1 MSILEVNGIS
11 KSFNGVHAVK
21 DISFKINPG
30 KIHGILGPNGAGK
43 TTTIRMIMNI
53 IFPDSGTIKLFDQ
66 SMDDKLKC
74 KIGYLPEE
82 RGIYQKMKVKELVYF
97 LAELHR
103 MDLSRAK
110 EKCAYW
116 LEKMQLSEKAD
127 AKVEELSK
135 GMQQKIQII
144 STIIHEPELII
155 FDEPFSG
162 LDPVNVNLIKNIMI
176 ELKEQNKAIMFS
188 THMMEAAEKL
198 CDEVIMINHGDKIL
212 DGNLE
217 KIKKEYGKN
226 CIQVDFEGDGKFI
239 KSLPMITK
247 YDYYSNYAELE
258 LAESYSTNDLL
269 NALLDKIKIIQVKS
283 QSSSLNEIFIALAE
297 GGSGQ

>member
-1 MSILEVNGIS
+1 MSILEVDGIS
-11 KSFNGVHAVK
+11 KSFNGYQAVK
-21 DISFKINPG
+21 DVSFKIG
-30 KIHGILGPNGAGK
+30 SGRIHGILGPNGAGK

-53 IFPDSGTIKLFDQ
+53 IFPDSGTISLFDQ
-66 SMDDKLKC
+66 SMNDKLKS

-82 RGIYQKMKVKELVYF
+82 RGLYQKMKVKELVYF

-116 LEKMQLSEKAD
+116 LDKMQLSEKAD

-162 LDPVNVNLIKNIMI
+162 LDPVNVNLIKNVMI

-188 THMMEAAEKL
+188 THMMDAAEKL
-198 CDEVIMINHGDKIL
+198 CDEVIMINHGEKIL

-226 CIQVDFEGDGKFI
+226 SIQVDFEGDGKFI
-239 KSLPMITK
+239 KSLPMISK
-247 YDYYSNYAELE
+247 CDYYSNYVELE
-258 LAESYSTNDLL
+258 LAESHTTNDLL
-269 NALLDKIKIIQVKS
+269 IALLDKIKVTQVKS

-297 GGSGQ
+297 GETRQ

>member
-66 SMDDKLKC
+66 SMDDQLKC

-127 AKVEELSK
+127 VKVEELSK

-162 LDPVNVNLIKNIMI
+162 LDPINVNLIKNIMI

-188 THMMEAAEKL
+188 THMIEAAEKL

-217 KIKKEYGKN
+217 KIKKEYGKKS
-226 CIQVDFEGDGKFI
+226 IQVEFEGDGKFI

-247 YDYYSNYAELE
+247 CDYYSNYAELE

-297 GGSGQ
+297 GGSRQ